1 MGSVFVV
8 NMRFA
13 LYLLH
18 LIFLRIYTYII
29 KKVYGATSLKAAE
42 AEFERFKQ
50 AWSQYPGALDVWVR
64 NWKHVAQLYNYG
76 SAVRKVLYIINAV
89 ESFLLLKWCQLMF
102 WMSRLPANLF
112 FAFLSGVWDD
122 FRFAKRCLACGNAA
136 VGSVQ
141 IQNTV
146 QPQHFFF

>member
-50 AWSQYPGALDVWVR
+50 AWSQYPGHAEIAFNIVR
-64 NWKHVAQLYNYG
+64 EHEGL
-76 SAVRKVLYIINAV
+76 RKYLTERYC
-89 ESFLLLKWCQLMF
+89 K
-102 WMSRLPANLF
+102 
-112 FAFLSGVWDD
+112 G
-122 FRFAKRCLACGNAA
+122 AK
-136 VGSVQ
+136 
-141 IQNTV
+141 
-146 QPQHFFF
+146 

>member
-50 AWSQYPGALDVWVR
+50 AWSQYPGGCRCVGKELEAC
-64 NWKHVAQLYNYG
+64 
-76 SAVRKVLYIINAV
+76 STAV
-89 ESFLLLKWCQLMF
+89 
-102 WMSRLPANLF
+102 
-112 FAFLSGVWDD
+112 
-122 FRFAKRCLACGNAA
+122 
-136 VGSVQ
+136 
-141 IQNTV
+141 
-146 QPQHFFF
+146 